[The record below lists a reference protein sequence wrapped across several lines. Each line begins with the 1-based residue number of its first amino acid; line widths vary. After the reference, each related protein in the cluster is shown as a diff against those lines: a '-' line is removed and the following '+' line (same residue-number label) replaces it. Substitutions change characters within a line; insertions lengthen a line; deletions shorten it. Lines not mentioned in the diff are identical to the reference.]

1 MHLLCIKIVFRMCP
15 KKLKTDQ
22 VLFNCSTSFLNL
34 MFSPFFFLR
43 RSRYSMTIMSFALT
57 FNVFIGM
64 ALCNQNYIFIEFT
77 ATDCSSDCFEIINPN
92 FNITV
97 YGYDPNMADVSAS
110 IITRQSFTADQVPFA
125 LNITLPQDTYTLIDP
140 PTDTN
145 SAKYYLHLNW
155 DSDGNGQ
162 RCEGDLSFNYDA
174 LFPTVDVT
182 TLQKQT
188 LYLTTI
194 PSTTPCT
201 VNTNATNSEYI
212 FIEFASTDCAS
223 NCFDIANPNF
233 DITLYGYDTN
243 MADGSASV
251 ITEQSFTAHEVPFEF
266 NMTLPHHV
274 SVLIDPLSDASN
286 AKYYLHLDWDS
297 DDNGQRCEG
306 DLSFDYDALW
316 PNVDVTTAQKQTLYL
331 TIIPNSTPCTSNAV
345 PCHLLLIGLFVIFN
359 SIFSGL

>member
-1 MHLLCIKIVFRMCP
+1 
-15 KKLKTDQ
+15 
-22 VLFNCSTSFLNL
+22 
-34 MFSPFFFLR
+34 
-43 RSRYSMTIMSFALT
+43 MSSGLT
-57 FNVFIGM
+57 LYMLIGM
-64 ALCNQNYIFIEFT
+64 ALSNQEYIFIEFT
-77 ATDCSSDCFEIINPN
+77 AADCSSDCFEIINPN

-201 VNTNATNSEYI
+201 LKPTPNPTPKPTLKPTTKPTPKPTQSPSNYPSTN
-212 FIEFASTDCAS
+212 
-223 NCFDIANPNF
+223 P
-233 DITLYGYDTN
+233 
-243 MADGSASV
+243 
-251 ITEQSFTAHEVPFEF
+251 
-266 NMTLPHHV
+266 
-274 SVLIDPLSDASN
+274 
-286 AKYYLHLDWDS
+286 
-297 DDNGQRCEG
+297 
-306 DLSFDYDALW
+306 
-316 PNVDVTTAQKQTLYL
+316 
-331 TIIPNSTPCTSNAV
+331 TSS
-345 PCHLLLIGLFVIFN
+345 PTKP
-359 SIFSGL
+359 